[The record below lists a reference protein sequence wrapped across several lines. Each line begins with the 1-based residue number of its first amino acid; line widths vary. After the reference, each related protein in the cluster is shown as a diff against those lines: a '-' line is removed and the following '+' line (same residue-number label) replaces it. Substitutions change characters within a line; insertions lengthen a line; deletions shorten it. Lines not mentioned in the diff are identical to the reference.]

1 LESMKEIRIHG
12 RGGHGVVLG
21 SEIFVSALIKEGKF
35 ASCFPFFG
43 VERRGAPVFGFVR
56 FDERPVR
63 QKDQVYYPDCVV
75 VMDGTLFKAV
85 NIYQGVKENSTLV
98 VNESRSIEE
107 LTIPANVHRVGL
119 VDATRISLEKIK
131 TFIPNTA
138 MLGALCRT
146 TGWVS
151 LGSLVKSVSES
162 FDRKIRQKNIEM
174 LERAYEETK
183 IFERGEDGKWR

>member
-1 LESMKEIRIHG
+1 MKEIRIHG
-12 RGGHGVVLG
+12 RGGHGVVFG
-21 SEIFVSALIKEGKF
+21 SQIFVSALIREGKF

-56 FDERPVR
+56 FDEKPVR

-85 NIYQGVKENSTLV
+85 NVYQGIKGKSTLV
-98 VNESRSIEE
+98 LNESRGIEG
-107 LTIPANVHRVGL
+107 LTIPENVHRVGL
-119 VDATRISLEKIK
+119 VDATWISLENIK

-151 LGSLVKSVSES
+151 LRSLVKSVAES
-162 FDRKIRQKNIEM
+162 FDRKIRQKNIDM

-183 IFERGEDGKWR
+183 ICERGEDGKWH

>member
-1 LESMKEIRIHG
+1 MKEIRIHG
-12 RGGHGVVLG
+12 RGGHGVVFG

-56 FDERPVR
+56 FDDKPVR

-85 NIYQGVKENSTLV
+85 NIYQGIKERSTLV
-98 VNESRSIEE
+98 VNESRGIEG
-107 LTIPANVHRVGL
+107 LTIPGNVHRVGF
-119 VDATRISLEKIK
+119 VDATRICLENIK
-131 TFIPNTA
+131 AFIPNTA

-146 TGWVS
+146 TGWVN
-151 LGSLVKSVSES
+151 LGSLVKSVRES
-162 FDRKIRQKNIEM
+162 FGPKIRQKNIDM
-174 LERAYEETK
+174 LKRAYEETK
-183 IFERGEDGKWR
+183 ICERGEDGTWH